1 MIENFKTLFLE
12 INKTNFSFFVGEID
26 EKNNF
31 KINFKLNVPLEG
43 IENNRISNLEKVFNL
58 IKENIYLLEE
68 KLNYIFKDLVL
79 IIENFNPKFINLS
92 GFKKLNGSQ
101 ISRENITY
109 ILNTLKSYVDKT
121 ELDKTTL
128 HIFNSEFKL
137 DEKKIENLPIGLFG
151 NFYSHELSFTL
162 INTNDYKNLMQIFD
176 NCNLKIKKI
185 LLKSFI
191 KGSYL
196 SNKNIHTN
204 TFFQIK
210 INKINSALFYFENDA
225 LKFEQN
231 FNFGSDIIFKD
242 ISKITSL
249 KIETVKNILNKIKF
263 TQNLTKD
270 EIIEKELFKDES
282 FRKIKKN
289 LIYEI
294 AYARI
299 KEISELILFKNI
311 NLRCFNKSSMPI
323 FFETNTKSQDYVF
336 LQMYKTIF
344 STGDK
349 FDVKLVEDLSSEEL
363 LKTAHKI
370 AHFGW
375 NKEAIPVTQVKK
387 SLIAKLFEAIFS

>member
-12 INKTNFSFFVGEID
+12 INKTDFSFFVGEID

-68 KLNYIFKDLVL
+68 KLNYTFKDLVL

-344 STGDK
+344 STGGK

>member
-68 KLNYIFKDLVL
+68 KLNYTFKDLVL

>member
-58 IKENIYLLEE
+58 IKENIYLIEE